1 MNNAKELTSNKLKV
15 KIYNTRQEMGKSAA
29 WDVAASIQSLLEKK
43 PFINMIFA
51 AAPSQNEFL
60 QALSQEKNID
70 WSRIH
75 AFHMDEYIGL
85 KDDAPQRFGNFLK
98 KGIFDR
104 VPFKEIFYI
113 NGNANDPQQECE
125 RYSSL
130 LKEYPVDI
138 VCMGI
143 GENGHIAFNDPH
155 VADFNDPLSA
165 KVVELSAESRC
176 QQVHDG
182 CFPVVEEV
190 PAAAITLTI
199 PALLDADIICCVVPG
214 SHKAEAVYHTLYS
227 DITPQNPATILRTH
241 GQATLYLDKDSASE
255 VNH

>member
-1 MNNAKELTSNKLKV
+1 MLDNVIELTKSKLKV
-15 KIYNTRQEMGKSAA
+15 KIYNTRQGMGQSAA
-29 WDVAASIQSLLEKK
+29 GDVVASIRSLLEKK

-60 QALSQEKNID
+60 QALSQEKDID
-70 WSRIH
+70 WNRIR

-98 KGIFDR
+98 KGIFDS
-104 VPFKEIFYI
+104 VPFKKIFYI
-113 NGNANDPQQECE
+113 NGNANNPQQECE

-130 LKEYPVDI
+130 LKAYPVDI

-155 VADFNDPLSA
+155 VADFNDPLSV
-165 KVVELSAESRC
+165 KVVQLSAESRY

-199 PALLDADIICCVVPG
+199 PSLLDAAIICCVVPG
-214 SHKAEAVYHTLYS
+214 NHKAEAVYHTLYS

-241 GQATLYLDKDSASE
+241 DQATLYLDKDSA
-255 VNH
+255 VKI

>member
-1 MNNAKELTSNKLKV
+1 MTDNVKELTSDKLKV
-15 KIYNTRQEMGKSAA
+15 KTYNTRQEMGKSAA
-29 WDVAASIQSLLEKK
+29 GDVTASIQLLLEKK

-60 QALSQEKNID
+60 QALSQEKNIA
-70 WSRIH
+70 WSRIR

-85 KDDAPQRFGNFLK
+85 KDNAPQRFGNFLK
-98 KGIFDR
+98 KGLFDK
-104 VPFKEIFYI
+104 VPFKDIFYI
-113 NGNANDPQQECE
+113 HGNTSDPQQECE
-125 RYSSL
+125 RYSKL

-165 KVVELSAESRC
+165 KVVELSDESRC

-199 PALLDADIICCVVPG
+199 PALLDAAIICCVVPG

-241 GQATLYLDKDSASE
+241 NQATLYLDKDSA
-255 VNH
+255 VKA